1 MDNSKVYIRELQD
14 VIWNHAWQIVSGS
27 NEIEVETKA
36 VTGVIKITKQYL
48 LTGTIVKTQK
58 LVAIVLSL
66 RIRRRF
72 LWRNLQERV
81 FIDID

>member
-1 MDNSKVYIRELQD
+1 MDNSKIYIRELQD
-14 VIWNHAWQIVSGS
+14 FIWNHTWQIVSGS
-27 NEIEVETKA
+27 NEIEIETKA

-48 LTGTIVKTQK
+48 FNRDDSQDAKVSGYRPFPSNPKV
-58 LVAIVLSL
+58 
-66 RIRRRF
+66 F